1 MTKEEKEAEK
11 AAKAEA
17 KAAEKA
23 AKDAEKAAKA
33 EGKNEIESQ
42 ADAEDFVEDGNYKEA
57 AGPGVDG
64 CFVTTDKNVFWPKS
78 IGACATHCR
87 KMNLKR
93 YFVKF

>member
-17 KAAEKA
+17 KA
-23 AKDAEKAAKA
+23 AEKAAKA

>member
-17 KAAEKA
+17 KA
-23 AKDAEKAAKA
+23 AEKAAKA

-42 ADAEDFVEDGNYKEA
+42 ADAEDFVEDGNYKEK